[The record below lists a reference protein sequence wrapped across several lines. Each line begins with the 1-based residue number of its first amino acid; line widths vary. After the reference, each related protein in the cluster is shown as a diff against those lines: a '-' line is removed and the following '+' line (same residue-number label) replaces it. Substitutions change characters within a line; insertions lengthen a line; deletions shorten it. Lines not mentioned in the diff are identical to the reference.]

1 MKITNEKIKEVYDLL
16 NTEKVYPDEIYT
28 DSDLPDCILCI
39 DISWGDWKH
48 DHLWARDLMSYLGYV
63 EIGSKVTEEDGSDA
77 YSAEHYFMATV

>member
-48 DHLWARDLMSYLGYV
+48 DHARL
-63 EIGSKVTEEDGSDA
+63 KWVTEENGSDC
-77 YSAEHYFMATV
+77 YSATHYFAFN